1 MWGYLLALKP
11 RPCGIATH
19 RQKEQSRLSYSTEK
33 YFKTFQLFFP
43 ISESQKMKTLQ
54 KYVSIDWG
62 LDLPIFKENFWWD
75 NKWSFNYFFKFSS
88 LQINFRFSLLLINI
102 LLICNK
108 CVFFFFFCH
117 QHLICPIISCH
128 KKKINPSSEHTH
140 NSEKS
145 AHLENQLKNIS
156 DLFCKA

>member
-62 LDLPIFKENFWWD
+62 LDLPIFKENFWWS

-88 LQINFRFSLLLINI
+88 LQINFRFSLLLTNI

-108 CVFFFFFCH
+108 CVFFFFFLSPALNMSNH
-117 QHLICPIISCH
+117 KLSQK
-128 KKKINPSSEHTH
+128 KKKIHPLNTLITQ
-140 NSEKS
+140 K
-145 AHLENQLKNIS
+145 NQPTWKIS
-156 DLFCKA
+156 